1 MAELW
6 LTEERLT
13 LLEGWARDGLTRER
27 IAGQM
32 GISIRTFYKWQKK
45 YPQIAKA
52 VRKGRETVDY
62 QVEQALLDKALGG
75 DLKAQMYWL
84 NNRRGDKWQANPK
97 EKQEGGEEG
106 TTVIVDV

>member
-1 MAELW
+1 MGMAEMW
-6 LTEERLT
+6 LSEERLT
-13 LLEGWARDGLTRER
+13 LLEGWARDGLSRER

-32 GISIRTFYKWQKK
+32 GISISTFYKWKKK

-52 VRKGRETVDY
+52 VRKGRE
-62 QVEQALLDKALGG
+62 ALLDKALGG

-97 EKQEGGEEG
+97 EKQEGSEEG